1 VSNKDFILKIP
12 TQSTNLKIIRDFI
25 MDVSD
30 KAGFENQ
37 ACCDIA
43 LAVDEGCTNVIKH
56 AYRGGDDKEITVN
69 VQYDTEKIT
78 IVISDTGKGFDSNL
92 YKNLD
97 LEKYIK
103 KMKKGG
109 LGIHIM
115 KNTMDEVDFVKEKD
129 NINSVQ
135 MVKFL
140 PQEKV
145 E

>member
-1 VSNKDFILKIP
+1 MSDKDFILKIP

-92 YKNLD
+92 YENLD

>member
-1 VSNKDFILKIP
+1 MSNKDFILKIP

>member
-12 TQSTNLKIIRDFI
+12 TRSTNLKIIRDFI

-78 IVISDTGKGFDSNL
+78 IVISDTGRGFDPNT
-92 YKNLD
+92 YENLD
-97 LEKYIK
+97 LEKYLK
-103 KMKKGG
+103 KLKKGG

-115 KNTMDEVDFVKEKD
+115 KNTMDEIDFIKEKEVFYPL
-129 NINSVQ
+129 NMSNVTSS
-135 MVKFL
+135 
-140 PQEKV
+140 
-145 E
+145 